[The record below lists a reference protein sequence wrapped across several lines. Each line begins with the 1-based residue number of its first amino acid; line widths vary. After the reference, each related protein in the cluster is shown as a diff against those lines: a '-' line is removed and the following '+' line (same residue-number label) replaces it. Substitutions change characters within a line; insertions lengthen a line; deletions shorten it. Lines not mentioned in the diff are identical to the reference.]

1 MRRVATRTIRV
12 ARGTPVVQ
20 SEEPITTD
28 VTRPSDGAALE
39 ASGNVTRC
47 VLRDSSKTIALS
59 VKEVRRRIADRA
71 VRFVRTLE
79 AVLDGGACWTSDG
92 SEKTLALPVAEE
104 RSFCADRTCM
114 G

>member
-1 MRRVATRTIRV
+1 MRQVATRTIRV

-28 VTRPSDGAALE
+28 VTRPSDGAALK

-47 VLRDSSKTIALS
+47 VSRDSSETIALPI
-59 VKEVRRRIADRA
+59 KEVRRRVADRA
-71 VRFVRTLE
+71 VCFVGTLE
-79 AVLDGGACWTSDG
+79 AVLDGGACWTSNG
-92 SEKTLALPVAEE
+92 SEKTIALPVVEE